1 MTILKSVTV
10 AALLVGGSSLA
21 MAQNGLPT
29 GGEPPVAGGAA
40 GNPITN
46 PGYYGG
52 YYATGGYLAAPVY
65 AAPTGYAAPGYAA
78 PGYAAPGYV
87 TGYGAPGYAAPV
99 YAAPGY
105 ANGYA
110 APGYAVPG
118 YAAPGYAVPGYA
130 VPGYAG
136 QPGYV
141 EVPGAEEPSAGPGYI
156 AAAHHRTTYMY
167 VPPHRTSHHTQK
179 MVPGTNAQ

>member
-52 YYATGGYLAAPVY
+52 YYATGGYLAAP
-65 AAPTGYAAPGYAA
+65 G
-78 PGYAAPGYV
+78 
-87 TGYGAPGYAAPV
+87 
-99 YAAPGY
+99 
-105 ANGYA
+105 
-110 APGYAVPG
+110 
-118 YAAPGYAVPGYA
+118 
-130 VPGYAG
+130 
-136 QPGYV
+136 
-141 EVPGAEEPSAGPGYI
+141 
-156 AAAHHRTTYMY
+156 
-167 VPPHRTSHHTQK
+167 
-179 MVPGTNAQ
+179 